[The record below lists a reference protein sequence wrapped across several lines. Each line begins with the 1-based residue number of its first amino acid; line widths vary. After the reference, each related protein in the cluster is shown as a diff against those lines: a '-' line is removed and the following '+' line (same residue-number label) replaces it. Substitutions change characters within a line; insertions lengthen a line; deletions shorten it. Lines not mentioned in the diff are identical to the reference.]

1 MIKVS
6 VIIPVYNVQAYLR
19 QCMDS
24 VTGQTLRDIEIICVN
39 DESTDDSLQ
48 ILEEYVAKDK
58 RVQIIT
64 QKNAGAGAARNNGM
78 RHAKGK
84 YLSFLDADDFFEPDM
99 LEKAYEQAEKDQSDF
114 VVYKSDQYHTEKDE
128 FVSVSWVVH
137 EKEIPPYQPFNHRQ
151 MTGNVFKVFVG
162 WAWDK
167 LFLKEFVDKHD
178 LTFQEQRTSNDML
191 FVFSAVVLAGKI
203 SIVPKVLAHQRRDAK
218 DSLSKTREN
227 SWNCFY
233 YALMALRDRLIKEGL
248 YQELEKDYINY
259 ALHFSLWNYNTL
271 SEPTKSL
278 LKNKLKQEWF
288 KELGIEGKNRDYFYT
303 KSEFE
308 QYQQIMGLDIPKNSV
323 KKESKMSLLK
333 KVKVFFCKIVPVG
346 RTHIDK
352 KFRDQTKELT
362 KELNKQTKVLENS
375 SVQLKNALKDTENK
389 FLGQMENKVFSIIKE
404 QERKSENL
412 YQLQKKRLED
422 MQKKID
428 ELQGC
433 IEKEF
438 CRRDDW
444 SKIPAEI
451 KRAAGNKQVWVIK
464 CPATEGDAKYRWGD
478 YYYAVALKKYLE
490 RQGKYVLIDT
500 RQDWGCDE
508 DADVVLVLRGKYF
521 YRPDRRNKKCIYI
534 MWNISH
540 PEMVSDSEYELY
552 DVVCVGS
559 RYFAEQLKDRVKVLV
574 VSLLQCTDTE
584 LFCPEGVKEDKYNGE
599 YIFIG
604 STRGVMRECVLW
616 GAEEN
621 LPLHIW
627 GSGWEQMIPEH
638 MELVEGTF
646 IENEKLPELYRAAKV
661 TLNDHWKDMLDHQ
674 IINNRVFDALACGLP
689 VISDGCP
696 EMKEIFPDAVLYYED
711 RQSFEECVHK
721 IENNYDEI
729 KKKALEQFDMI
740 KNNYSFERRAEEL
753 SEIVDKYEKEKS
765 VINGNEEQ

>member
-24 VTGQTLRDIEIICVN
+24 VIGQTLRDIEIICVN
-39 DESTDDSLQ
+39 DESTDGSLQ
-48 ILEEYVAKDK
+48 ILQEYAVKDE

-78 RHAKGK
+78 RHATGK

-99 LEKAYEQAEKDQSDF
+99 LEKAYEQAEKDHSDF

-203 SIVPKVLAHQRRDAK
+203 SVVPKVLAHQRRDAK

-227 SWNCFY
+227 SWDCFY
-233 YALMALRDRLIKEGL
+233 HALMALRDRLIKEGL

-303 KSEFE
+303 KGEFE
-308 QYQQIMGLDIPKNSV
+308 QYQQIMGLDTPKNSV

-333 KVKVFFCKIVPVG
+333 KVKGFFRKIVPVG
-346 RTHIDK
+346 RTYIDK
-352 KFRDQTKELT
+352 KFRDQKKEIT
-362 KELNKQTKVLENS
+362 KELNKQAKVLENS

-389 FLGQMENKVFSIIKE
+389 FLGQMENRVFSIIKE

-438 CRRDDW
+438 CRRDEW
-444 SKIPAEI
+444 SKLPAEI
-451 KRAAGNKQVWVIK
+451 KRTAGNKQVWVIK

-574 VSLLQCTDTE
+574 VPLLQCTDTE

-604 STRGVMRECVLW
+604 STRGIMRECVLW

-627 GSGWEQMIPEH
+627 GSGWKQMIPDH

-674 IINNRVFDALACGLP
+674 IINNRIFDALACGLP

-711 RQSFEECVHK
+711 QQSFDECVRK

-740 KNNYSFERRAEEL
+740 KDNYSFERRAEEL
-753 SEIVDKYEKEKS
+753 SEIVDRYEKERVSK
-765 VINGNEEQ
+765 

>member
-1 MIKVS
+1 MVKVS
-6 VIIPVYNVQAYLR
+6 VIIPVYNVQSYLR

-24 VTGQTLRDIEIICVN
+24 VTGQTLKDIEIICVN

-48 ILEEYVAKDK
+48 ILQEYAAKDN

-78 RHAKGK
+78 RHATGK
-84 YLSFLDADDFFEPDM
+84 YLSFLDSDDFFEPDM
-99 LEKAYEQAEKDQSDF
+99 LEKAYERAEKDQADF

-128 FVSVSWVVH
+128 FVEVNWVVRQ
-137 EKEIPPYQPFNHRQ
+137 EEIPPYQPFSHRQ

-167 LFLKEFVDKHD
+167 LFRKDFVEKYE

-191 FVFSAVVLAGKI
+191 FVFSAVVLAKKI
-203 SIVPKVLAHQRRDAK
+203 SVVPKVLAHQRRDAK

-227 SWNCFY
+227 SWDCFY
-233 YALMALRDRLIKEGL
+233 RALTALREKLQKEGL
-248 YQELEKDYINY
+248 YQELERDYINY

-271 SEPTKSL
+271 SEPTKTTL
-278 LKNKLKQEWF
+278 ENKLKNEWF
-288 KELGIEGKNRDYFYT
+288 RELGIEGKNRDYFYI
-303 KSEFE
+303 KKEFE
-308 QYQQIMGLDIPKNSV
+308 QYQQIMGVTETKLPE
-323 KKESKMSLLK
+323 KKENKMPVLK
-333 KVKVFFCKIVPVG
+333 KIKNFFRKIVPAG
-346 RTHIDK
+346 RTYVDK
-352 KFRDQTKELT
+352 KFKDQKKDITSEVR
-362 KELNKQTKVLENS
+362 KQ
-375 SVQLKNALKDTENK
+375 KNALETDLKKDYTKQLQN
-389 FLGQMENKVFSIIKE
+389 MEKRLLKELETFETHINRQVKE
-404 QERKSENL
+404 QERKDENL

-422 MQKKID
+422 IQKQITGL
-428 ELQGC
+428 EAY

-444 SKIPAEI
+444 GKMPAEI
-451 KRAAGNKQVWVIK
+451 DRVAENRQVWVIK

-508 DADVVLVLRGKYF
+508 GADVVLVLRGKYF
-521 YRPDRRNKKCIYI
+521 YRPDRRNKKCLYI

-540 PEMVSDSEYELY
+540 PDMVSEAEYELY

-559 RYFAEQLKDRVKVLV
+559 RYFADQLKDKVRVPV
-574 VSLLQCTDTE
+574 VPLLQCTDTE
-584 LFCPEGVKEDKYNGE
+584 LFCPEGVKEDKFDGE

-616 GAEEN
+616 AAEDQ
-621 LPLHIW
+621 LPLHVW
-627 GSGWEQMIPEH
+627 GSGWKQMIPDH
-638 MELVEGTF
+638 MDLVEDTF
-646 IENEKLPELYRAAKV
+646 IENAKLPALYRAAKV

-696 EMKEIFPDAVLYYED
+696 EMKEIFPDAVLYYEN
-711 RQSFEECVHK
+711 QEEFEACVK
-721 IENNYDEI
+721 KVEEDYDTL
-729 KKKALEQFDMI
+729 KQKALDQFEMI
-740 KNNYSFERRAEEL
+740 RKDYSFERRAEEL
-753 SEIVDKYEKEKS
+753 IEIVNKYEKENVVSK
-765 VINGNEEQ
+765 